1 MGADQ
6 KINICH
12 LISGDLWA
20 GAEVQAYI
28 MLKSL
33 SACDDLNIRAI
44 ILNEGKLSRKLYELE
59 MRVDVIDESKN
70 SFFSIRRKLIDLLKD
85 ENIDIVHSHRT
96 KENVLAAGLKNKGIA
111 KKLVKTVHGL
121 GEPFKGW
128 KRLKTS
134 VTSSMDNSYTRRYF
148 DMIHVVSDDIRR
160 SLETR
165 FGADRL
171 ITIHN
176 AVDEEL
182 LTVPA
187 DGGKIRNELGIDAED
202 FLMGTAGRM
211 VPVKG
216 YDMLLKAARIIVDKN
231 SRIKFLLAGD
241 GPLKL
246 ELEKMAENMGLAEN
260 VKFVGFRDDIIDFL
274 DSLDIFIMTSYHEGI
289 PVVLLEAMALS
300 RPIVATGVG
309 GILEVIE
316 DGKSGILAT
325 PSDHV
330 GFAEKCLGLM
340 SEEDLRKSLGQGA
353 KERIKTDF
361 SSAVQKEKIHKL
373 YHQLMYGQ

>member
-1 MGADQ
+1 
-6 KINICH
+6 
-12 LISGDLWA
+12 
-20 GAEVQAYI
+20 

-44 ILNEGKLSRKLYELE
+44 ILNEGKLSRNLRELG

-70 SFFSIRRKLIDLLKD
+70 SYFSIRRKLTDMLKN

-96 KENVLAAGLKNKGIA
+96 KENVLAAGLKKKGIA

-134 VTSSMDNSYTRRYF
+134 ITSSMDNSFTRRYF

-160 SLETR
+160 NLEAS

-171 ITIHN
+171 VTIHN
-176 AVDEEL
+176 AIDEGL
-182 LTVPA
+182 LVARA
-187 DGGKIRNELGIDAED
+187 DGGKIRNEFGIDPED
-202 FLMGTAGRM
+202 FLIGTAGRM

-216 YDMLLKAARIIVDKN
+216 YDILLKAARIIVDKN
-231 SRIKFLLAGD
+231 PRVKFLLAGD

-246 ELEKMAENMGLAEN
+246 ELEKMAENMGLAED